1 MILLERRGQ
10 RFRCASAFI
19 AGVHD
24 EERLC
29 GVSCREDVLAFL
41 VQHPDRYFFLIHDAT
56 IEDSSEPAE
65 KDAIFCGL
73 VKLVSKDGELV
84 NRRFSFSS

>member
-1 MILLERRGQ
+1 MILLEKRGK

-29 GVSCREDVLAFL
+29 SVASREDVVAFL

-56 IEDSSEPAE
+56 IEEGDEPDE

-73 VKLVSKDGELV
+73 VKLVSRDGELV